1 MALVGL
7 VTLFVLALVLVRLG
21 AGAARLYGALFA
33 LALSPLAIGP
43 VSLNT
48 YDAFPAFL
56 VLGAVAALL
65 YRRDSV
71 AFALLGVAFAAKFYA
86 VALLPLCV
94 LWLWRTRRGLGRPLL
109 AFGVAVLVLVG
120 PFAVL
125 GWDGLSESV
134 RAQAGRALQIESL
147 GGALLL
153 AAHRL
158 GVYDADVVTGSTAAL
173 SRDLAG
179 GLPDSLAIATTL
191 VQIAAVALV
200 AVLFV
205 RGQSEGERFV
215 VATAA
220 TLAGFL
226 AFARFVSPQYLVWL
240 LPIVPLVGGTAG
252 VLAMALLGL
261 ALLVGQLWFFHYQ
274 DVVALE
280 GIVWLV
286 VLRDL
291 LLAAL
296 YGVLVA
302 TFLRTK
308 MPSSSNTVR
317 QEPPRSSSASGTA
330 VVDGSE
336 RRSR

>member
-1 MALVGL
+1 MALVG
-7 VTLFVLALVLVRLG
+7 VATLFVLALVLARLG
-21 AGAARLYGALFA
+21 AGPARLHGALFA

-48 YDAFPAFL
+48 YDAFPALL

-65 YRRDSV
+65 YSRDSL
-71 AFALLGVAFAAKFYA
+71 AFVLLGAAFAAKLYA
-86 VALLPLCV
+86 AALLPLGI
-94 LWLWRTRRGLGRPLL
+94 LWLWRSGRGLGRPLL
-109 AFGVAVLVLVG
+109 AFGAAVLVLLG
-120 PFAVL
+120 PFTIL

-134 RAQAGRALQIESL
+134 RAQAGRALQVESL

-158 GVYDADVVTGSTAAL
+158 GLYEADVVTGSTAAL

-179 GLPDSLAIATTL
+179 GLPDALALATTA
-191 VQIAAVALV
+191 VQIAVVVLV
-200 AVLFV
+200 AALFA
-205 RGQSEGERFV
+205 RGRTDGERLV
-215 VATAA
+215 IATAA

-240 LPIVPLVGGTAG
+240 VPLVPLVGGGAG
-252 VLAMALLGL
+252 VAAMALLGL
-261 ALLVGQLWFFHYQ
+261 ALLAGQLWFFHYSE
-274 DVVALE
+274 VFALG

-291 LLAAL
+291 LLVAL
-296 YGVLVA
+296 YGVLAA
-302 TFLRTK
+302 TLLRTK
-308 MPSSSNTVR
+308 MPSFSKTVR
-317 QEPPRSSSASGTA
+317 QEPLRSSLASGTA